1 MTPFSAGECRPTVVL
16 PDNSC
21 DCHMHVFDDTRLP
34 VAGATVTPPTATVN
48 DYRKL
53 QERLG
58 TRRHVLVQPSTYG
71 TDNSLMVSTLV
82 ENRTN
87 ARGVAVVNDKVSD
100 EELVALNDAGVV
112 GIRFNQV
119 QAGATSLAMLESLA
133 PRIQTLGWH
142 IQLHVTGQQ
151 LIDYAELLLRPGVPL
166 VLDHYARLHHVPS
179 LANAVTERLMRLMDS
194 GRVWLKLS
202 APYLSSQATHPPYID
217 LGHSLESLTRNFP
230 ERLVWGSD
238 WPHATEADKPDDA
251 QMLDWL
257 TSQIPSH
264 KLQESV
270 FVENAASLY
279 RFQVARE
286 AL

>member
-1 MTPFSAGECRPTVVL
+1 
-16 PDNSC
+16 
-21 DCHMHVFDDTRLP
+21 MHVFDDTRLP
-34 VAGATVTPPTATVN
+34 VAGAIVTPPTATVN
-48 DYRKL
+48 DYKKL

-71 TDNSLMVSTLV
+71 TDNSLMVSTLR

-87 ARGVAVVNDKVSD
+87 ARGIAVVNDQVSD
-100 EELVALNDAGVV
+100 EELVSLNDAGVV

-119 QAGATSLAMLESLA
+119 QAGATSLAMLDSLA
-133 PRIQTLGWH
+133 LRIKTLGWH
-142 IQLHVTGQQ
+142 IQLHLAGQQ
-151 LIDYAELLLRPGVPL
+151 LIDSAELLLRLGVPL

-179 LANAVTERLMRLMDS
+179 LANAVTENVMRLMDS

-202 APYLSSQATHPPYID
+202 APYLSSQAKHPPYID
-217 LGHSLESLTRNFP
+217 IGHSLESLTRNFP

-257 TSQIPSH
+257 IDQVPSR
-264 KLQESV
+264 KLQELV
-270 FVENAASLY
+270 FVENAESLY
-279 RFQVARE
+279 RF
-286 AL
+286 